1 MLVSIN
7 AREPIRLLCHA
18 SVSKWHFL
26 LSLLIFQS
34 ETSHFGSEQ
43 RAAVFVNNPVNMDT
57 GSLQVI

>member
-7 AREPIRLLCHA
+7 ACEAIRLICNA
-18 SVSKWHFL
+18 SVSKWDFL

-34 ETSHFGSEQ
+34 KTLHFTSE
-43 RAAVFVNNPVNMDT
+43 RDAVFVNNPVNMDT